1 MKRPVLLVLFLC
13 ILSTCFSTTYYSTN
27 NTSPN
32 STSSWHTN
40 RNGSGS
46 TPSGFTNDGDIFII
60 QAGHTMTTTAN
71 WKMNGNNEKVIIEA
85 GATLEGDDKIT
96 VDIFQIYDGGTYI
109 HNVGNSAFPGD
120 NSRLLAATSTVEL
133 RDWSGGT
140 ELPSPTTWGNLTIN
154 LVGFNSNINMAGD
167 LTDIAG
173 NFIIRSTGNS
183 GKEFRL
189 ASAQDYTL
197 TIGGNLVIEDGI
209 LETSQSNGSAD
220 QTIIINGSF
229 IQSGGTFTRS
239 NNNIFNPLEI
249 QFNGTNSAFTQT
261 AGTLTGTYINWKVNT
276 GKKLVLNNNL
286 PVALL
291 RSLTVNGTL
300 DLGTFSISGLGLF
313 TLNSGALLRTA
324 HASGLVGGLSL
335 TGLITL
341 NTGGSYEFLSATTS
355 PFPLLATTISATNLT
370 IGADVTINKNVTV
383 SGTLTLNSGKLIIPS
398 SNTITVSSGNTIAGT
413 GFSATKH
420 IATQVNTLT
429 GAKGSF
435 RLQNFSGTRSIPTGN
450 GTYYLPVTL
459 TATGTNDFTIT
470 VFNGLTWN
478 GQPNGTAF
486 TTAQKKATVDAIW
499 QVNRNSGTGDV
510 MMQLAWPAALEG
522 STFQTLPNSQIGI
535 AHYGTAW
542 EAGFGSG
549 DQILNTATRSA
560 IISFSPFGVGKAGV
574 PLPLKFGEIKALP
587 KNNGI
592 EVDWSSLSESNL
604 DHYEIERSTDGRN
617 FISIGQVRARGNN
630 DDKVDYTYQDNSTAD
645 AVYFY
650 RIKGVDIDAKW
661 MYSSI
666 VKITMS
672 QQPVSG
678 IVIYPNPVTGH
689 QLSYQVA
696 NLIKGQYTL
705 RLFNT
710 TGQEVYGRQL
720 NHQGGSIAETIV
732 LPPTIKTGV
741 YTLQLTGTG
750 IQLPIKCLVQ

>member
-1 MKRPVLLVLFLC
+1 MKRPSLLVVFLC
-13 ILSTCFSTTYYSTN
+13 ILSTAFSNTYYSTN
-27 NTSPN
+27 NTAPN
-32 STSSWHTN
+32 STASWHTN
-40 RNGSGS
+40 RNGTGS
-46 TPSGFTNDGDIFII
+46 MPTGFTNDGDIFII

-71 WKMNGNNEKVIIEA
+71 WKMNGINEKVIIET

-96 VDIFQIYDGGTYI
+96 VDILQVYDGGTYI
-109 HNVGNSAFPGD
+109 HNVSNSAFPGD

-133 RDWSGGT
+133 RDWSGGA
-140 ELPSPTTWGNLTIN
+140 ELPSPTTWGNLIIN
-154 LVGFNSNINMAGD
+154 LVGFNSSINNTGD

-173 NFIIRSTGNS
+173 NLTIRSTGNS

-209 LETSQSNGSAD
+209 LEASQSNGSAD
-220 QTIIINGSF
+220 QTIIINGSL

-239 NNNIFNPLEI
+239 NNNILNPLEI
-249 QFNGTNSAFTQT
+249 QFNGANSAFTQT

-291 RSLTVNGTL
+291 RSLNVNGTL
-300 DLGTFSISGLGLF
+300 DLGVYSITGLGLF

-341 NTGGSYEFLSATTS
+341 NTGASYEFLSATTS
-355 PFPLLATTISATNLT
+355 PFPLLASTISATNLN

-383 SGTLTLNSGKLIIPS
+383 SGTLTLNSGKLIIPT
-398 SNTITVSSGNTIAGT
+398 SNTITVSSGNAIAGT

-420 IATQVNTLT
+420 IATQVNIST

-435 RLQNFSGTRSIPTGN
+435 RLQNFSGARSIPVGN

-470 VFNGLTWN
+470 VFNGITSN

-486 TTAQKKATVDAIW
+486 TTAQKKAVVDAVW
-499 QVNRNSGTGDV
+499 QVNRNSGTSDV

-522 STFQTLPNSQIGI
+522 STFQTIANSDIAI
-535 AHYGTAW
+535 AHYGVAW
-542 EAGFGSG
+542 EAGIGTG
-549 DQILNTATRSA
+549 DQSLNTATRSA
-560 IISFSPFGVGKAGV
+560 ISSFSPFGVGKAGV
-574 PLPLKFGEIKALP
+574 PLPLKFDEIKALQ
-587 KNNGI
+587 KNNGVEI
-592 EVDWSSLSESNL
+592 DWSSLTETNV

-630 DDKVDYTYQDNSTAD
+630 DDRNDYSYQDNSAAG

-650 RIKGVDIDAKW
+650 RIKGVDIDAKA

-666 VKITMS
+666 VKIMMN
-672 QQPVSG
+672 QQPALG
-678 IVIYPNPVTGH
+678 IIIYPNPVTGH

-696 NLIKGQYTL
+696 NLIKGEYTL

-710 TGQEVYGRQL
+710 TGQEVYGKQL
-720 NHQGGSIAETIV
+720 NHQGGSIAEVIV

-741 YTLQLTGTG
+741 YTLQLTGMG
-750 IQLPIKCLVQ
+750 IQLPVKCLLQ